1 MLWIK
6 KKMAE
11 VTSQK
16 TSWIKTINDSSIKA
30 NLQRACIAAVSERLL
45 RLYQEIRAERT
56 RLVQAEYR
64 QANPH
69 FSAFGE
75 IEVFADS
82 VAGIA
87 SDIIKTGQRPQ
98 PEEAFTTLQK
108 CNIFTLPEFMEWFAT
123 YAGKYPGYALYV
135 TLTDYLRKLVLE
147 YLLQY
152 QLSEPDQGEMR
163 YSSDT
168 GLHK

>member
-98 PEEAFTTLQK
+98 PEEALQPCKNAIFLPCRNSWNGLRRTLVSILDMP
-108 CNIFTLPEFMEWFAT
+108 CM
-123 YAGKYPGYALYV
+123 
-135 TLTDYLRKLVLE
+135 
-147 YLLQY
+147 
-152 QLSEPDQGEMR
+152 
-163 YSSDT
+163 
-168 GLHK
+168 